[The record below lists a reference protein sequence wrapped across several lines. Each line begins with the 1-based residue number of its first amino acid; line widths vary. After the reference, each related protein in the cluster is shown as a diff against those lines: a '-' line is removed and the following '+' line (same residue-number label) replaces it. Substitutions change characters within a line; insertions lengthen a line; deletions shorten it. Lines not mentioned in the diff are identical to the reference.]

1 MAWNTPKT
9 NWSAT
14 NRCTPE
20 EYNRIVNNIKHIRDM
35 AASIITPLTLE
46 NMGVKTFSSVPL
58 FAELNAIENNLELI
72 NQNTYE
78 LEIGEKK
85 TFAPNKPS
93 PNNEWF
99 NRIESITQRL
109 YNRLSAQTQ
118 NNTAPTV
125 EITSNVNDWTVYK
138 PYILTGTVAANGED
152 IDKVI
157 LYYTS
162 EGRSYEEELTV
173 ENGEFTKILS
183 LDVGINNFKIR
194 ATDVNN
200 NPSIVTFD
208 KKYDAIAPAINVT
221 SATGLIFGSEYT
233 LTGKVTDAQSGVAS
247 VTIDE
252 EAVTLGADGTF
263 SKTFEVTG
271 EKTYTIVATDNV
283 GNTST
288 KNVTVFYDTAGHSV
302 PLGTNGLITNVDKSH
317 THSHANGTN
326 WYEDLNEESTRYL
339 AVSETR
345 GTYTGLGLE
354 ATATATYSCT
364 VHIDILPN
372 YQYIKRV
379 VVGRYGY
386 GAATINIAEGQT
398 SFRVTDYDRSHGE
411 NSYFPAGPGERSRW
425 GVKAYA
431 GIKSVTYYYV

>member
-35 AASIITPLTLE
+35 AASIITPMTLE

-72 NQNTYE
+72 NKNTYE
-78 LEIGEKK
+78 LEIGEKR

-118 NNTAPTV
+118 NNTAPIVHILSSTGDW
-125 EITSNVNDWTVYK
+125 TSNRRYT
-138 PYILTGTVAANGED
+138 ISGTVTVNGAD
-152 IDKVI
+152 VKNSVI
-157 LYYTS
+157 LFYTK
-162 EGRSYEEELTV
+162 EGRDYEEELELTDYTFSKV
-173 ENGEFTKILS
+173 VLLDNG
-183 LDVGINNFKIR
+183 VNNFRIR

-200 NPSIVTFD
+200 NPAIVTFN
-208 KKYDAIAPAINVT
+208 KKYDAVAPTINVT
-221 SATGLIFGSEYT
+221 SATGLIFGSEYV

-247 VTIDE
+247 VTIDG
-252 EAVTLGADGTF
+252 EAVTLEADGSF

-271 EKTYTIVATDNV
+271 EQTSSIVATDNV
-283 GNTST
+283 GNTAT

-302 PLGTNGLITNVDKSH
+302 PLSTTFVKNISKSH
-317 THSHANGTN
+317 THSHNHGKDWFEGLDEN
-326 WYEDLNEESTRYL
+326 QIFYI
-339 AVSETR
+339 VSETR
-345 GTYTGLGLE
+345 GTYTGEGLSAE
-354 ATATATYSCT
+354 ATATYSCT
-364 VHIDILPN
+364 IDISTFPN

-386 GAATINIAEGQT
+386 GTATINIAEGQT
-398 SFRVTDYDRSHGE
+398 SFNITDYDHSSDN
-411 NSYFPAGPGERSRW
+411 NSYFSHGPGERW
-425 GVKAYA
+425 GVKAKA